1 MAHGAHSLF
10 LGSHTNKIDKKGRI
24 ATPAE
29 FRKNLDTDEFNGFV
43 CVPSLSG
50 PYLDCGGLNLLMRFQ
65 AMIDEFPPYGEERED
80 FEIAIMGRAR
90 QLGFDT
96 DGRVL
101 LPHPMR
107 HHAGV
112 DLEACFVG
120 RGSYF
125 QIWNA
130 ADVEDR
136 FAQAHARARER
147 RFILNNPGA
156 ASPLANGQSGGKSDP
171 QGRED
176 TP

>member
-29 FRKNLDTDEFNGFV
+29 FRKNLDTEEFNGFV

-50 PYLDCGGLNLLMRFQ
+50 PYLDCGGLDLLMRFQ

-101 LPHPMR
+101 LPQPLR
-107 HHAGV
+107 LHAGV
-112 DLEACFVG
+112 EQEACFVG

-130 ADVEDR
+130 SDVEDR
-136 FAQAHARARER
+136 FAQAHERARER
-147 RFILNNPGA
+147 RFILNNPRA
-156 ASPLANGQSGGKSDP
+156 MTPITNGQSPRADNRQTG
-171 QGRED
+171 EEAL
-176 TP
+176 